1 VSRIAGIVLAAG
13 MSRRLGR
20 PKQLLQLGG
29 RPIIRHVVETA
40 LASSLDEV
48 IVVLGARAGDVR
60 DALSGLPARF
70 VVNHRYAEGQG
81 TSLAAGIAALPDDID
96 AVVVLLGDQPG
107 VTAEAIDLVIAAR
120 RKQGASIAMAAY
132 DDGRG
137 HPALFGR
144 EHFGELR
151 QLSGDVGG
159 REIIRAH
166 PGDVVA
172 VRVDGPI
179 PADVD
184 TDEDWRAL
192 QRGNQALEHRLR
204 GKSPIA
210 ALPSEPSTR
219 GNTMDFSQAI
229 REHMPV
235 VGSDSRDVGMVD
247 GLAEPEMIKLTK
259 DEEGNH
265 HWIPL
270 AWVTR
275 VDESVHLDRPGR
287 QVIKEWS
294 DSSPKAL
301 EEPQ

>member
-20 PKQLLQLGG
+20 PKQLLLLDN
-29 RPIIRHVVETA
+29 RPLIDHVVRTA
-40 LASSLDEV
+40 VASSLDEV
-48 IVVLGARAGDVR
+48 IVVLGARAEDVR
-60 DALSGLPARF
+60 VALADAPVRF

-81 TSLAAGIAALPDDID
+81 TSLAAGFAALSEETD
-96 AVVVLLGDQPG
+96 AAVVLLGDQPG
-107 VTAEAIDLVIAAR
+107 VTSGAINRVIAAWR
-120 RKQGASIAMAAY
+120 EQGASIAMAAY

-137 HPALFGR
+137 HPVLFGR
-144 EHFGELR
+144 DHFAELR

-166 PGDVVA
+166 GGRVVMA
-172 VRVDGPI
+172 RIDGRIPVDI
-179 PADVD
+179 D
-184 TDEDWRAL
+184 TEDDWRAL

-204 GKSPIA
+204 GNSPIA

-219 GNTMDFSQAI
+219 GSTMDFSQAI

-235 VGSDSRDVGMVD
+235 VGSDSKDVGTVD

-259 DEEGNH
+259 DDQGNH

-287 QVIKEWS
+287 QAIKEWS
-294 DSSPKAL
+294 DSSPRAL